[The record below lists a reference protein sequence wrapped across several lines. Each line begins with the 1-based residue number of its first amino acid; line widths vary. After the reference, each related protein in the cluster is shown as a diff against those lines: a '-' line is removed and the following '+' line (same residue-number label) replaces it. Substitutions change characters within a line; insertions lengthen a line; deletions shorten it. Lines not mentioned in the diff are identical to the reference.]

1 MQLRKLDSQEILS
14 IYTDHSVRHFPRNER
29 KPISSIRRMAK
40 EGIYTGYGLFEKEGE
55 LLAYGFFTILP
66 DKKTILLDYFAV
78 MEQYRSC
85 GIGSS
90 FLKYTET
97 ALADYDGIL
106 IESENPDYAA
116 NEEER
121 LVRDKRIAF
130 YNRNG
135 AIFTGI
141 LAKAFGVHYKVLFFP
156 ILSTPEKDS
165 LCDDLRAIYQYMVPK
180 ILYKT
185 QIHIS

>member
-1 MQLRKLDSQEILS
+1 
-14 IYTDHSVRHFPRNER
+14 
-29 KPISSIRRMAK
+29 
-40 EGIYTGYGLFEKEGE
+40 
-55 LLAYGFFTILP
+55 
-66 DKKTILLDYFAV
+66 

-135 AIFTGI
+135 AISTGI